1 MQSNWK
7 SANNMPRKKKQLTF
21 AERVIKIYRSGLPR
35 NKPPVDLVDDLASL
49 EQRVKQILGIIDKKH
64 NQLYMTFFVMYD
76 IENNRVRN
84 QVVKYLIRNGCMR
97 IQKSIFLADLEHEK
111 YAQIKD
117 DLAAVQSCYENDDSI
132 IVCPISAD
140 YLRALRIIG
149 KNIDIDI
156 VLKNKNTLFF

>member
-1 MQSNWK
+1 
-7 SANNMPRKKKQLTF
+7 MPRKKQQLNF
-21 AERVIKIYRSGLPR
+21 AERVKKIYNSGLPR
-35 NKPPVDLVDDLASL
+35 NKPPVGVVDAMPEL
-49 EQRVKQILGIIDKKH
+49 EKRIEQIFGITNKKH

-76 IENNRVRN
+76 IENDRVRN
-84 QVVKYLIRNGCMR
+84 QVVKYLLRKGCMR

-132 IVCPISAD
+132 IVCPISSD